1 MSIRFCKSE
10 DIISEAEKIV
20 SKLKESGVRARID
33 ARDIRPGQKYY
44 DWEIKGVPLRIELG
58 PRDLANDSFMCA
70 RRTGG
75 KESHLLSNLVSTV
88 NKELDSIGEE
98 MSKRSN
104 DHFTSSTK
112 LLPNF
117 TLDGDNLVF
126 DESIESN
133 LVYEMAFEGNDAE
146 AEMIEKST
154 GLVFLGNST
163 SKYSKPETCVMSGK
177 PTHNRDYL
185 AKTY

>member
-1 MSIRFCKSE
+1 M
-10 DIISEAEKIV
+10 
-20 SKLKESGVRARID
+20 
-33 ARDIRPGQKYY
+33 
-44 DWEIKGVPLRIELG
+44 
-58 PRDLANDSFMCA
+58 
-70 RRTGG
+70 
-75 KESHLLSNLVSTV
+75 
-88 NKELDSIGEE
+88 
-98 MSKRSN
+98 
-104 DHFTSSTK
+104 
-112 LLPNF
+112 PNF

-177 PTHNRDYL
+177 PTHNRVYL